1 MKSSQIGPI
10 FAFVIN
16 VLFIGLSITFVI
28 YMVNLGQ
35 HQATAKKIPE
45 EKPAAL
51 KVEINTKTT
60 KTELEI
66 IHGTHYWTLQN
77 IFALES
83 TEVNEV
89 SSQPFKVVFRRGD
102 NEFTYK

>member
-1 MKSSQIGPI
+1 M
-10 FAFVIN
+10 
-16 VLFIGLSITFVI
+16 IT
-28 YMVNLGQ
+28 
-35 HQATAKKIPE
+35 E

-51 KVEINTKTT
+51 KVEINRKTA

-83 TEVNEV
+83 AEMDDITSQTFEVI
-89 SSQPFKVVFRRGD
+89 FRHGNIDRT
-102 NEFTYK
+102 FR

>member
-35 HQATAKKIPE
+35 HQATAKKIPK

-83 TEVNEV
+83 AEVYDISSKTFEV
-89 SSQPFKVVFRRGD
+89 IFRHGNAISTFR
-102 NEFTYK
+102 